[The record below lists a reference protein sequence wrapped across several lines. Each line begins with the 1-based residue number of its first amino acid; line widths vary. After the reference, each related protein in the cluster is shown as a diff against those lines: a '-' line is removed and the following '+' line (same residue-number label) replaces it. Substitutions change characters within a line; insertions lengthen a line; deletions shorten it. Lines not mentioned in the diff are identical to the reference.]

1 MLTTEG
7 HFPWLIAA
15 VWPIN
20 VHSHISTIINELG
33 QPQLWYANHS
43 LLTRVGWTLV
53 TAVTCDTVGWTFVT
67 TVTCDTS
74 WTLTAV
80 LFIFVWLTM
89 MFLSISIKWFVAHHT
104 QPYGLL
110 LVMKNLTSSFF
121 KEIHSS
127 FFVCPVLCWCSEKI
141 KTIVRCK
148 RFVKN
153 VMNRITK
160 DIQYQWNCKISPNIK
175 FLFSADVNPGS
186 YTDRTMT
193 ERISTQCVHV
203 CSTWSC
209 TTLYMHTDM

>member
-1 MLTTEG
+1 MICKPQSSHSCRLNVG
-7 HFPWLIAA
+7 HCSYLWHCRL
-15 VWPIN
+15 N
-20 VHSHISTIINELG
+20 VCYHSY
-33 QPQLWYANHS
+33 LWHFLNVEVS
-43 LLTRVGWTLV
+43 
-53 TAVTCDTVGWTFVT
+53 
-67 TVTCDTS
+67 
-74 WTLTAV
+74 TAV
-80 LFIFVWLTM
+80 LFVFVWLTM
-89 MFLSISIKWFVAHHT
+89 TFLSISIKWFVAHHR

-148 RFVKN
+148 HFVKN
-153 VMNRITK
+153 VMNRIK
-160 DIQYQWNCKISPNIK
+160 KNIQYQWNCKISPNIK
-175 FLFSADVNPGS
+175 FLFSADVNAGS

-203 CSTWSC
+203 CSTWLC